1 MKDTVPFINKFLV
14 GNALTKLKQMED
26 DSIDLVITSPPYWN
40 AVVYD
45 KDINTDYETYLNTL
59 TEIFSECSRVLRPN
73 GKMAINTP
81 IMPVPQ
87 TVIKQDVRHLKDIS
101 ADLSDKILTK
111 TCLNLF
117 SVYIW
122 QKQTSKL
129 MFGSYPYPGNL
140 LENNTIEFIKVYVK
154 PGKSKKY
161 PKNVKE
167 NEKLK
172 KHEWIDLIQQVW
184 FMIPEDISRKKNH
197 PAPYPEKL
205 PARLMRMFSCG
216 SNNSFK
222 GDIVLDPFD
231 SCRILLPDDLKRI
244 LELTHGPKTNLQSEF
259 IRMVSD
265 RDVLIRLQNNIK
277 IRALSVGNK
286 ERVLKT
292 LLSMTLVAPTN
303 VDFLAE
309 LALMEA
315 SEGNYKSAIDRLNNF
330 IKRQKDS
337 KDVVDI
343 ENLLVNLKRRLN

>member
-1 MKDTVPFINKFLV
+1 MNQFINKFLV
-14 GNALTKLKQMED
+14 GNALTKLKQIED

-59 TEIFSECSRVLRPN
+59 TEIFSECTRILRPN

-87 TVIKQDVRHLKDIS
+87 ALIKQDVRHLKDIS
-101 ADLSDKILTK
+101 SDLSDKILANTN
-111 TCLNLF
+111 LNLF
-117 SVYIW
+117 SVYVW

-184 FMIPEDISRKKNH
+184 FMIPEDINRKKNH

-205 PARLMRMFSCG
+205 PARLIRMFSYG
-216 SNNSFK
+216 AFNSFE
-222 GDIVLDPFD
+222 GDVVLDPFVGTGTTCVVAKKMNRRFIGID
-231 SCRILLPDDLKRI
+231 ISAKYIEHARAKLYKAKQNEQVNFLVGKTTHENKKELEENWDFIKKQRNKKVNEEI
-244 LELTHGPKTNLQSEF
+244 LEKHIKKNRD
-259 IRMVSD
+259 IRYG
-265 RDVLIRLQNNIK
+265 R
-277 IRALSVGNK
+277 
-286 ERVLKT
+286 
-292 LLSMTLVAPTN
+292 
-303 VDFLAE
+303 
-309 LALMEA
+309 
-315 SEGNYKSAIDRLNNF
+315 
-330 IKRQKDS
+330 
-337 KDVVDI
+337 
-343 ENLLVNLKRRLN
+343 NLKKKKEQSTFEF

>member
-1 MKDTVPFINKFLV
+1 MNQFINKFLV

-59 TEIFSECSRVLRPN
+59 TEIFSECTRVLRPN

-87 TVIKQDVRHLKDIS
+87 ALIKQDVRHLKDIS
-101 ADLSDKILTK
+101 SDLSDKILANTN
-111 TCLNLF
+111 LNLF
-117 SVYIW
+117 SVYVW

-184 FMIPEDISRKKNH
+184 FMIPEDINRKKNH

-205 PARLMRMFSCG
+205 PARLIRMFSYG
-216 SNNSFK
+216 AFNSFE
-222 GDIVLDPFD
+222 GDVVLDPFVGTGTTCVVAKKMNRRFIGID
-231 SCRILLPDDLKRI
+231 ISAKYIEHARAKLYRAKQNEQVNFLVGKTTHENKKELEENWDFIKKQRNKKVNEEI
-244 LELTHGPKTNLQSEF
+244 LEKHIKKNRD
-259 IRMVSD
+259 IRYG
-265 RDVLIRLQNNIK
+265 R
-277 IRALSVGNK
+277 
-286 ERVLKT
+286 
-292 LLSMTLVAPTN
+292 
-303 VDFLAE
+303 
-309 LALMEA
+309 
-315 SEGNYKSAIDRLNNF
+315 
-330 IKRQKDS
+330 
-337 KDVVDI
+337 
-343 ENLLVNLKRRLN
+343 NLKKKKEQSTFEF

>member
-1 MKDTVPFINKFLV
+1 MDQFINKFLV

-26 DSIDLVITSPPYWN
+26 DSVDLVITSPPYWN

-45 KDINTDYETYLNTL
+45 KDINTDYETYLSTL

-87 TVIKQDVRHLKDIS
+87 ALIKQDVRHLKDIS
-101 ADLSDKILTK
+101 SDLSDKILTN
-111 TCLNLF
+111 TNLNLF
-117 SVYIW
+117 SVYVW

-205 PARLMRMFSCG
+205 PARLMRMFSYG
-216 SNNSFK
+216 AFNSFE
-222 GDIVLDPFD
+222 GDIVLDPFVGTGTTCVVAKKMNRRFIGID
-231 SCRILLPDDLKRI
+231 ISSTYIEHARAKLYKAKKNEQVNFLVGKTTHENKK
-244 LELTHGPKTNLQSEF
+244 ELDENW
-259 IRMVSD
+259 
-265 RDVLIRLQNNIK
+265 
-277 IRALSVGNK
+277 
-286 ERVLKT
+286 
-292 LLSMTLVAPTN
+292 
-303 VDFLAE
+303 
-309 LALMEA
+309 
-315 SEGNYKSAIDRLNNF
+315 NF
-330 IKRQKDS
+330 IKNKRNKKINDEILE
-337 KDVVDI
+337 KHIKKNRDVRYGR
-343 ENLLVNLKRRLN
+343 NLKKKKEQSIFEF

>member
-1 MKDTVPFINKFLV
+1 MNQFINKFLV
-14 GNALTKLKQMED
+14 GNALTKLKQIED

-59 TEIFSECSRVLRPN
+59 TEIFSECTRVLRPN

-87 TVIKQDVRHLKDIS
+87 ALIKQDVRHLKDIS
-101 ADLSDKILTK
+101 SDLSDKILANTN
-111 TCLNLF
+111 LNLF
-117 SVYIW
+117 SVYVW

-184 FMIPEDISRKKNH
+184 FMIPEDINRKKNH

-205 PARLMRMFSCG
+205 PARLIRMFSYG
-216 SNNSFK
+216 AFNSFE
-222 GDIVLDPFD
+222 GDVVLDPFVGTGTTCVVAKKMNRRFIGID
-231 SCRILLPDDLKRI
+231 ISAKYIEHARAKLYKAKQNEQVNFLVGKTTHENKKELEENWDFIKKQRNKKVNEEI
-244 LELTHGPKTNLQSEF
+244 LEKHIKKNRDIRYGRNLRKKKEQSTFEF
-259 IRMVSD
+259 
-265 RDVLIRLQNNIK
+265 
-277 IRALSVGNK
+277 
-286 ERVLKT
+286 
-292 LLSMTLVAPTN
+292 
-303 VDFLAE
+303 
-309 LALMEA
+309 
-315 SEGNYKSAIDRLNNF
+315 
-330 IKRQKDS
+330 
-337 KDVVDI
+337 
-343 ENLLVNLKRRLN
+343 

>member
-1 MKDTVPFINKFLV
+1 MNQFINKFLV

-26 DSIDLVITSPPYWN
+26 DSVDLVITSPPYWN

-59 TEIFSECSRVLRPN
+59 TEIFSECTRVLRPN

-87 TVIKQDVRHLKDIS
+87 ALIKQDVRHLKDIS
-101 ADLSDKILTK
+101 SDLSDKILANTN
-111 TCLNLF
+111 LNLF
-117 SVYIW
+117 SVYVW

-184 FMIPEDISRKKNH
+184 FMIPEDINRKKNH

-205 PARLMRMFSCG
+205 PARLIRMFSYG
-216 SNNSFK
+216 AFNSFE
-222 GDIVLDPFD
+222 GDVVLDPFVGTGTTCVVAKKMNRRFIGID
-231 SCRILLPDDLKRI
+231 ISAKYIEHARAKLYKAKQNEQVNFLVGKTTHENKKELDENWDFIKKQRNKKVNEEI
-244 LELTHGPKTNLQSEF
+244 LEKHIKKNRD
-259 IRMVSD
+259 IRYG
-265 RDVLIRLQNNIK
+265 R
-277 IRALSVGNK
+277 
-286 ERVLKT
+286 
-292 LLSMTLVAPTN
+292 
-303 VDFLAE
+303 
-309 LALMEA
+309 
-315 SEGNYKSAIDRLNNF
+315 
-330 IKRQKDS
+330 
-337 KDVVDI
+337 
-343 ENLLVNLKRRLN
+343 NLKKKKEQSTFEF

>member
-1 MKDTVPFINKFLV
+1 MNQFINKFLV

-59 TEIFSECSRVLRPN
+59 TEIFSECTRVLRPN

-87 TVIKQDVRHLKDIS
+87 ALIKQDVRHLKDIS
-101 ADLSDKILTK
+101 SDLSDKILANTN
-111 TCLNLF
+111 LNLF
-117 SVYIW
+117 SVYVW

-184 FMIPEDISRKKNH
+184 FMIPEDINRKKNH

-205 PARLMRMFSCG
+205 PARLIRMFSYG
-216 SNNSFK
+216 AFNSFE
-222 GDIVLDPFD
+222 GDVVLDPFVGTGTTCVVAKKMNRRFIGID
-231 SCRILLPDDLKRI
+231 ISAKYIEHARAKLYKAKQNEQVNFLVGKTTHENKKELDENWDFIKKQRNKKVNEEI
-244 LELTHGPKTNLQSEF
+244 LEKHIKKNRD
-259 IRMVSD
+259 IRYG
-265 RDVLIRLQNNIK
+265 R
-277 IRALSVGNK
+277 
-286 ERVLKT
+286 
-292 LLSMTLVAPTN
+292 
-303 VDFLAE
+303 
-309 LALMEA
+309 
-315 SEGNYKSAIDRLNNF
+315 
-330 IKRQKDS
+330 
-337 KDVVDI
+337 
-343 ENLLVNLKRRLN
+343 NLKKKKEQSTFEF